1 LLWIS
6 IGNYYNDALIVVSG
20 PLLPSDVG
28 LKGVGY
34 HIVFNVPG
42 IIPSVS
48 INGLVLHYGLI
59 FLVVLVLA
67 AVGIGVSARLRW
79 LVAMVAGA
87 FLTHVLGIAMLAW
100 GLDWAS
106 NGGSPGASGSL
117 VFSLFAI
124 FWGLLPAV
132 AGGLWCF
139 TYWRREILNRAIEQG
154 LQQQSTSE
162 ALSRR

>member
-1 LLWIS
+1 M
-6 IGNYYNDALIVVSG
+6 
-20 PLLPSDVG
+20 
-28 LKGVGY
+28 
-34 HIVFNVPG
+34 
-42 IIPSVS
+42 S

-106 NGGSPGASGSL
+106 DAGSAGASGSL

-132 AGGLWCF
+132 VGGLWCF
-139 TYWRREILNRAIEQG
+139 MYWRRGILNRAIEQD
-154 LQQQSTSE
+154 LLQQSTDE
-162 ALSRR
+162 ALPGR